1 MRGQFK
7 KIIGIFCCI
16 ALLFG
21 MCYTIPVSAGA
32 VNASVWNDFTYWFEE
47 GDFYKGNAL
56 KKVEDTAGVPNNNQY
71 FSYSSAENKFSR
83 NKTGGWQ
90 NYNVAWMFTN
100 ETYETFAL
108 TFDVK
113 FCVPTGLD
121 PWVWIEFGKQE
132 LGKTTNADKADGA
145 TVTSVLS
152 TGKDAANQNN
162 KYAMY
167 DQTIGG
173 NGGWG
178 NSYPGLDIDKT
189 HQVRMIVDKA
199 KNYYVIFID
208 GNRLGQKSLTAG
220 YKSGYV
226 GIGTGCGEI
235 TVSNIKIDSQNPAE
249 MFEAYSPYSTANTN
263 SYFLGNMTAAQYDQ
277 WIYTGNGMITRDNLA
292 GTGALYSNETYNDD
306 FVMTFDY
313 SLGRA
318 YANDVVTRGF
328 DTLYV
333 GFGATDKGEWLPTD
347 KTLKNPSPTII
358 GIYNTGEVGYAP
370 TGTGADG
377 FLPNGSG
384 KLFAKPDQLG
394 ARHTAKIVVKNKQ
407 ITVYIDGKSQGA
419 RQMQN
424 YAGGHIFIGCT
435 KYTTAFSVPV
445 IYSTAISEQQENTF
459 VSYSTN
465 VSAGVYKPA
474 EFEQDSTLSKNWYS
488 DENGMIHKGS
498 SDKCSVLYLKNTS
511 AYNQNIRITVPYK
524 TTVKTGNWGAFV
536 GFGAPEQGADWYSGQ
551 NESGVNLVRIHT
563 TGAVGYFPHSAA
575 GDDGWVLREIKP
587 TFDENEYENVHT
599 LTLELKYGVCY
610 VRLDDMYAGTHQLV
624 NYNGGY
630 IFLGAYNSDVAF
642 GIPAVENITPVKR
655 GSSSDTPYGKT
666 ALFVGDSISAGTGD
680 LAAWANRL
688 GYHFD
693 MQTTNKSVGGMV
705 VAIDSACG
713 RDSILTRL
721 ESQIGTEYDYVIVE
735 GGINDIMQN
744 TNINAS
750 YCTKGDITTSYNPQ
764 DFDTSTFAGALEKI
778 MYTATTQF
786 GSARVGYVLTYKPI
800 EKWIGNWETAE
811 QYIAAAKAI
820 CEKWNV
826 NYLNL
831 WDDTELNTE
840 LHSNTEKYMAD
851 GLHLTD
857 SGYDYID
864 AVIADWFKGLTVTEY
879 AGYGHV
885 NGDGVIDIR
894 DLVAMKKL
902 IGSNGSLA
910 SADLNKDK
918 SVNSLDMT
926 LMRKYLLGI
935 IDKL

>member
-16 ALLFG
+16 ALLCG

-47 GDFYKGNAL
+47 GDFYKGNTL

-100 ETYETFAL
+100 KTYETFAL

-152 TGKDAANQNN
+152 TGRDATNQNN

-167 DQTIGG
+167 DQTA
-173 NGGWG
+173 GGWG
-178 NSYPGLDIDKT
+178 NSYSGLDIDKT

-199 KNYYVIFID
+199 KKYYVIFID

-249 MFEAYSPYSTANTN
+249 MFAAYSPYSTASTN
-263 SYFLGNMTAAQYDQ
+263 SYFLGNMTAAQFDQ

-318 YANDVVTRGF
+318 YANDVVTKGF

-333 GFGATDKGEWLPTD
+333 GFGADKGEWLPTD

-358 GIYNTGEVGYAP
+358 NIHNVGVAGYAP
-370 TGTGADG
+370 IGNGGDG
-377 FLPNGSG
+377 WLPNTGG
-384 KLFAKPDQLG
+384 NLFTAPDQLG

-407 ITVYIDGKSQGA
+407 ITVYIDGKSQGT

-424 YAGGHIFIGCT
+424 YEGGHIFIGCT

-465 VSAGVYKPA
+465 VSADVYKPA
-474 EFEQDSTLSKNWYS
+474 EFEQDSTLSENWYS
-488 DENGMIHKGS
+488 DENGMIHKS
-498 SDKCSVLYLKNTS
+498 NSDKYSVLYLKNTS
-511 AYNQNIRITVPYK
+511 TYNQNIRITVPYK
-524 TTVKTGNWGAFV
+524 TTVTTGNWGAFV
-536 GFGAPEQGADWYSGQ
+536 GFGAPGQGADWYLGQ

-575 GDDGWVLREIKP
+575 GNDGWVLREIKP

-610 VRLDDMYAGTHQLV
+610 VRLDDMYIGTHQLV

-655 GSSSDTPYGKT
+655 GSLSDTPYGKT

-705 VAIDSACG
+705 VAVDSACG

-721 ESQIGTEYDYVIVE
+721 ESQTGTEYDYVIVE

-800 EKWIGNWETAE
+800 DTWVGDWSVAE
-811 QYIAAAKAI
+811 QYVAAAKEI
-820 CEKWNV
+820 CRKWNADC
-826 NYLNL
+826 LNL
-831 WDDTELNTE
+831 WDDTELNAE
-840 LHSNTEKYMAD
+840 LHGNTEKYMAD

-857 SGYDYID
+857 LGYDYID
-864 AVIADWFKGLTVTEY
+864 AQITDWFKNLTVTEY

-894 DLVAMKKL
+894 DLIAMKKL
-902 IGSNGSLA
+902 IVNNGSLV

-918 SVNSLDMT
+918 SVNSLDMAV
-926 LMRKYLLGI
+926 MRNYLLGI
-935 IDKL
+935 IDKF